1 LATETATSL
10 RKTSL
15 NSVHRAAGAKIVIMN
30 AEPTPFDDIAH
41 AVFRDSIS
49 DILPRLLQA

>member
-1 LATETATSL
+1 VYPIAGA
-10 RKTSL
+10 
-15 NSVHRAAGAKIVIMN
+15 VPAARAAGAKVVIMN

-49 DILPRLLQA
+49 DVLPRLIEP